1 MEAISAEFMPARIT
15 EIMGRIGYVSTTQSG
30 VPGRLYKDGRFVP
43 YKNPQAVA
51 DK

>member
-15 EIMGRIGYVSTTQSG
+15 EIMDRIGYV
-30 VPGRLYKDGRFVP
+30 GRLYKDGRFVP